1 MNDSYSLNGCM
12 INQHIKSF
20 GLPRTRKITKADA
33 FASALRMRVCA
44 RTDDFVLHFMA
55 HRSGTPTTSA
65 YRSNSD
71 LTQPWPQLGLVVP
84 KRFAKHAVRRNL
96 IKRLARECFRQYAG
110 QRGEPLNAG
119 LWVVRLNR
127 SISDLPLSS
136 SQKRQWAAQLANLF
150 AQGHDFAIQMSQR
163 SARPTQTAS
172 KVMPDQAK
180 GED

>member
-1 MNDSYSLNGCM
+1 M
-12 INQHIKSF
+12 ITQHIKSF

-44 RTDDFVLHFMA
+44 RTDDFALHFMA
-55 HRSGTPTTSA
+55 HRAGTSTTLA
-65 YRSNSD
+65 NRSNSD
-71 LTQPWPQLGLVVP
+71 LMQPWPQLGLVVP

-110 QRGEPLNAG
+110 QRGDSLSAG

-127 SISDLPLSS
+127 SINNIPLSS
-136 SQKRQWAAQLANLF
+136 SQKRQWAAQLADLF

-163 SARPTQTAS
+163 SAARSVVQTAS
-172 KVMPDQAK
+172 NVMPDQAK
-180 GED
+180 SEG